1 MAGRRVIR
9 GAAAA
14 VFAVLLTA
22 GLVGCSRS
30 SDPVAV
36 TTELDAKAVAA
47 AADRTAGAT
56 TAKVHLVVATDVAGM
71 GHSRT
76 GTDRASLSFEGD
88 GAYDLAAKRSTM
100 TLDMGPMFDRML
112 SAMDGPAGT
121 ATGSSAPSFREE
133 VVRDGDVLYVR
144 MPELGALA
152 PGVGGGWIKL
162 DAAAGPSSMA
172 GLFGGFGGGAGLGDP
187 SAYLQSLR
195 GVGVDLATVGHE
207 AIDGVD
213 TTHVRGTVTVR
224 KALEA
229 AGVDRARLEQAF
241 QPLTAEQRASLDD
254 LSFPVDVF
262 IDAQGLVRR
271 IRITYDLG
279 STARAMTPSSAQGG
293 LPADATMTTS
303 MTYDFRDLGA
313 PVSIPVP
320 PADQVTDLCA
330 MVRSMAGRFP
340 TATAGSTPTIPPGL
354 C

>member
-9 GAAAA
+9 GAAATVSA
-14 VFAVLLTA
+14 VVLAA
-22 GLVGCSRS
+22 GLAACSRS
-30 SDPVAV
+30 DDPVAV
-36 TTELDAKAVAA
+36 ATELDATAVAA
-47 AADRTAGAT
+47 AADRTTAAT
-56 TAKVHLVVATDVAGM
+56 TAKVHLVVATDVAGVA
-71 GHSRT
+71 GSGP

-100 TLDMGPMFDRML
+100 TIDMGPMFDRVL
-112 SAMDGPAGT
+112 AAMDGPAGT
-121 ATGSSAPSFREE
+121 GAGSGTPSFREE

-144 MPELGALA
+144 MPELGTLA

-172 GLFGGFGGGAGLGDP
+172 GLFGGFGGGLGLGDP

-195 GVGVDLATVGHE
+195 GVGVDLTTVGHE

-213 TTHVRGTVTVR
+213 TSHVRGVVTVR

-229 AGVDRARLEQAF
+229 AGVDRARLEQAL
-241 QPLTAEQRASLDD
+241 QPLTSEQRASLDD
-254 LSFPVDVF
+254 VSFPVDVY

-271 IRITYDLG
+271 IRITYDAG
-279 STARAMTPSSAQGG
+279 SAARAMTPSSAQGG
-293 LPADATMTTS
+293 LPAGATMTTS
-303 MTYDFRDLGA
+303 MTYDFRDIGA
-313 PVSIPVP
+313 PVAIPVP

-330 MVRSMAGRFP
+330 MLRSMAGRLP
-340 TATAGSTPTIPPGL
+340 TATSGSTPTIPTGI